1 MDIGLSMELLMES
14 CPENFYQIYTVYSC
28 TYMQGLQNVSLHVR
42 TSPGQWAKQYNAHWF
57 NLKSDVKAAVSVMMD
72 FEMDSINSVVENFS
86 GTENKG
92 VSFIFFRLSTE
103 NS

>member
-1 MDIGLSMELLMES
+1 
-14 CPENFYQIYTVYSC
+14 
-28 TYMQGLQNVSLHVR
+28 
-42 TSPGQWAKQYNAHWF
+42 
-57 NLKSDVKAAVSVMMD
+57 MD

-103 NS
+103 SS